1 MIAYNIHNAN
11 QVQRQESPLEPGVWL
26 MPGQCTD
33 VEPPEFNRETHT
45 CKFNGTEWIVE
56 VIVDLEAENNKPDPI
71 PVEDIPLVALNMV
84 REQRDSKLVESDWR
98 VNTDYPYDDQEAWKT
113 YREELRQLPQQIEAG
128 VIPAPTLNENYQL
141 VFDSWPVEPS

>member
-33 VEPPEFNRETHT
+33 VEPPEFDSETHT
-45 CKFNGTEWIVE
+45 CKFNGTEWVVE
-56 VIVDLEAENNKPDPI
+56 LI
-71 PVEDIPLVALNMV
+71 PVKEEEPTPESIPAMELLRM
-84 REQRDSKLVESDWR
+84 ERDSKLAQSDWR

-141 VFDSWPVEPS
+141 VFDNWPTEPS

>member
-33 VEPPEFNRETHT
+33 VEPPEFDRETHT
-45 CKFNGTEWIVE
+45 CKFNGTEWVVE
-56 VIVDLEAENNKPDPI
+56 LIPVKEEEPTPEPI
-71 PVEDIPLVALNMV
+71 PAMELLRM
-84 REQRDSKLVESDWR
+84 ERDLKLAQSDWR
-98 VNTDYPYDDQEAWKT
+98 VNTDYPYADQEAWKT

-128 VIPAPTLNENYQL
+128 AVPEPTVDENNFL
-141 VFDSWPVEPS
+141 IFNNWPVEPS